1 MSHSYQRDNN
11 SALRESTELYR
22 KTLHVPLQLN
32 QHLYKRGMPLSLSLS
47 IAYKCVHIVVYIDM
61 YVWIKNKYK
70 IYFSYLNVH
79 QEEPQHAVDTGED
92 PNPSNDP
99 LGSGH
104 RAHCLSFHWMADSY
118 VPG

>member
-1 MSHSYQRDNN
+1 M
-11 SALRESTELYR
+11 
-22 KTLHVPLQLN
+22 
-32 QHLYKRGMPLSLSLS
+32 
-47 IAYKCVHIVVYIDM
+47 C
-61 YVWIKNKYK
+61 VWIKNKYK

-118 VPG
+118 VPGKEEETQDSNTRSKLPTMCW